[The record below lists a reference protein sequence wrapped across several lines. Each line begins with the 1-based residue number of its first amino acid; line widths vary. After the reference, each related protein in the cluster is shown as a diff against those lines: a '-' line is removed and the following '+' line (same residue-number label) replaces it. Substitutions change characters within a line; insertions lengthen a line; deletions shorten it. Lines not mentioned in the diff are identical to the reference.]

1 MQFEKRQV
9 RLGDIRP
16 SAQNPREDFG
26 DIGALAR
33 SIEATGGEPLNPPV
47 VVADGNVYR
56 IVDGERRYRAL
67 SSIYGE
73 DREVSALVADTM
85 DEANELVAMLATD
98 DKRQLTEAE
107 RARGVQQ
114 MLVLGIDE
122 QRIERASRATAGQIR
137 AARKLRG
144 RIDAGVQVTLEQ
156 LEAASSFDDEKD
168 VEAVLAAG
176 EGWAGKAD
184 SIRRRNEREEA
195 KAEDYDAFGDAGIPV
210 VKEKPE
216 GFTYKDWAHLGLVAA
231 KLEDK
236 EYPAGTVAVW
246 NDRYWDFFAPK
257 GGEDAEPE
265 KTEEE
270 IRAEQEAARE
280 KAALEELY
288 RSQIGFVASGAFA
301 MSKDLMMCVRGGV
314 PTRPRCSWRW
324 AATATPRTRSASVPY
339 ATSLLAT
346 SRRAS
351 PTSTRPAA
359 GSWRRPR
366 TWPSS
371 TIAGAATTRRRGST
385 TMTSSAPWASSPARR
400 TCGSWRGCRRAPRRR
415 RRMSSEDENYVTV
428 TVKAR
433 GHECSILCREAT
445 VATVGADGEPGTSL
459 HVGTF
464 DSKSIRVL
472 AEAALSELLSAGVRA
487 GIPMDAMRIELV
499 YAAVHCGFPEE
510 EERSAICYDLDI
522 DMDESGRKDEKDE

>member
-1 MQFEKRQV
+1 MQFEKRAV

-16 SAQNPREDFG
+16 SEQNPREDFG

-73 DREVSALVADTM
+73 DREVSALVAESM

-98 DKRQLTEAE
+98 DKRQLAEAE

-144 RIDAGVQVTLEQ
+144 SIEGRQVTLDQ
-156 LEAASSFDDEKD
+156 LEAASAFDDEKD

-210 VKEKPE
+210 VKEQPE

-280 KAALEELY
+280 EAALKGLY
-288 RSQIGFVASGAFA
+288 RSLIGFVSSGAFA
-301 MSKDLMMCVRGGV
+301 MSKDLMMEVRMGREDPPALLVAMGGDSHPENEGRFGAV
-314 PTRPRCSWRW
+314 RDEFARNLKACKPNEYEAGCWLMAAAKDMAQLNNRWGGDDAEAWLDHYDIFCS
-324 AATATPRTRSASVPY
+324 
-339 ATSLLAT
+339 
-346 SRRAS
+346 
-351 PTSTRPAA
+351 A
-359 GSWRRPR
+359 GF
-366 TWPSS
+366 
-371 TIAGAATTRRRGST
+371 
-385 TMTSSAPWASSPARR
+385 
-400 TCGSWRGCRRAPRRR
+400 
-415 RRMSSEDENYVTV
+415 
-428 TVKAR
+428 
-433 GHECSILCREAT
+433 
-445 VATVGADGEPGTSL
+445 EPGEEDVWL
-459 HVGTF
+459 ME
-464 DSKSIRVL
+464 RVQ
-472 AEAALSELLSAGVRA
+472 ASAK
-487 GIPMDAMRIELV
+487 
-499 YAAVHCGFPEE
+499 EE
-510 EERSAICYDLDI
+510 
-522 DMDESGRKDEKDE
+522 EKDE

>member
-16 SAQNPREDFG
+16 SEQNPREDFG

-47 VVADGNVYR
+47 VVADGNVFR

-67 SSIYGE
+67 SSLYGE
-73 DREVSALVADTM
+73 DREVSALVAESM

-114 MLVLGIDE
+114 MLVLGVDE

-156 LEAASSFDDEKD
+156 LEAASAFDDEKD

-216 GFTYKDWAHLGLVAA
+216 GFVYTNWANFGDAA
-231 KLEDK
+231 KKLEGKDVT
-236 EYPAGTVAVW
+236 GFVAVMAG
-246 NDRYWDFFAPK
+246 RYWELYKPY
-257 GGEDAEPE
+257 GRSGAEPE

-270 IRAEQEAARE
+270 IRAEQEAERE
-280 KAALEELY
+280 EAALKDLY
-288 RSQIGFVASGAFA
+288 RRMVGFITSGAFT
-301 MSKDLMMCVRGGV
+301 MHDDLRRIVREARVQPIVAAAAIGGDPYFETDKRIASV
-314 PTRPRCSWRW
+314 REKFMARLGTSSPSEYEAGFRLM
-324 AATATPRTRSASVPY
+324 AAARDMVRLNSSFSGDDAEGWLEHWEMFRSAGFEPGGDDEWLMERVQ
-339 ATSLLAT
+339 
-346 SRRAS
+346 
-351 PTSTRPAA
+351 
-359 GSWRRPR
+359 
-366 TWPSS
+366 
-371 TIAGAATTRRRGST
+371 
-385 TMTSSAPWASSPARR
+385 SSA
-400 TCGSWRGCRRAPRRR
+400 
-415 RRMSSEDENYVTV
+415 
-428 TVKAR
+428 K
-433 GHECSILCREAT
+433 
-445 VATVGADGEPGTSL
+445 
-459 HVGTF
+459 
-464 DSKSIRVL
+464 
-472 AEAALSELLSAGVRA
+472 
-487 GIPMDAMRIELV
+487 
-499 YAAVHCGFPEE
+499 EE
-510 EERSAICYDLDI
+510 
-522 DMDESGRKDEKDE
+522 EKDE

>member
-1 MQFEKRQV
+1 MQFEKKSV

-16 SAQNPREDFG
+16 SSQNPREDFG

-114 MLVLGIDE
+114 MLVLGVDE

-144 RIDAGVQVTLEQ
+144 SIEGRQVTLDQ
-156 LEAASSFDDEKD
+156 LEAASAFDDEKD

-176 EGWAGKAD
+176 DGWAGKAD
-184 SIRRRNEREEA
+184 SIRRRVEREEA

-280 KAALEELY
+280 DAALKGLY
-288 RSQIGFVASGAFA
+288 RSLIGFVASGAFA
-301 MSKDLMMCVRGGV
+301 MSKDLMMEVRVGRADPPALLVAMGGDSNPENEERFGAV
-314 PTRPRCSWRW
+314 RDEFARNLKACKPNEYEAGCWLMAAAKDMAQLNNRWGGDDAEAWLDHYDIFCS
-324 AATATPRTRSASVPY
+324 
-339 ATSLLAT
+339 
-346 SRRAS
+346 
-351 PTSTRPAA
+351 A
-359 GSWRRPR
+359 GF
-366 TWPSS
+366 
-371 TIAGAATTRRRGST
+371 
-385 TMTSSAPWASSPARR
+385 
-400 TCGSWRGCRRAPRRR
+400 
-415 RRMSSEDENYVTV
+415 
-428 TVKAR
+428 
-433 GHECSILCREAT
+433 
-445 VATVGADGEPGTSL
+445 EPGEEDVWL
-459 HVGTF
+459 ME
-464 DSKSIRVL
+464 RVQ
-472 AEAALSELLSAGVRA
+472 AS
-487 GIPMDAMRIELV
+487 
-499 YAAVHCGFPEE
+499 FKEE
-510 EERSAICYDLDI
+510 K
-522 DMDESGRKDEKDE
+522 KDE

>member
-1 MQFEKRQV
+1 MQFEKKSV

-16 SAQNPREDFG
+16 SSQNPREDFG

-114 MLVLGIDE
+114 MLVLGVDE

-137 AARKLRG
+137 AARRLRG
-144 RIDAGVQVTLEQ
+144 SIEGRQVTLEQ
-156 LEAASSFDDEKD
+156 LEAASAFDDEKD
-168 VEAVLAAG
+168 IEAVLAAG

-184 SIRRRNEREEA
+184 SIRRRVEREEA

-210 VKEKPE
+210 MKEQPE
-216 GFTYKDWAHLGLVAA
+216 GFTYKDWSHVGLVAS
-231 KLEDK
+231 KLEGK
-236 EYPAGTVAVW
+236 EFPAGTVAVW
-246 NDRYWDFFAPK
+246 SDRYWEFYAPK

-280 KAALEELY
+280 EAALKDLY
-288 RSQIGFVASGAFA
+288 RSLIGFVAAGAFA
-301 MSKDLMMCVRGGV
+301 MSEGLMACVRADRGDPV
-314 PTRPRCSWRW
+314 
-324 AATATPRTRSASVPY
+324 A
-339 ATSLLAT
+339 LLAAMGGDSLVENDERFGAVRDEFARNLKACT
-346 SRRAS
+346 PSEYEVGCWLM
-351 PTSTRPAA
+351 AA
-359 GSWRRPR
+359 AKDMAQLNNRWGGDDAEAWLDHYGIFCS
-366 TWPSS
+366 
-371 TIAGAATTRRRGST
+371 AGF
-385 TMTSSAPWASSPARR
+385 
-400 TCGSWRGCRRAPRRR
+400 
-415 RRMSSEDENYVTV
+415 
-428 TVKAR
+428 
-433 GHECSILCREAT
+433 
-445 VATVGADGEPGTSL
+445 EPGEEDVWL
-459 HVGTF
+459 ME
-464 DSKSIRVL
+464 RVQAS
-472 AEAALSELLSAGVRA
+472 AEE
-487 GIPMDAMRIELV
+487 
-499 YAAVHCGFPEE
+499 
-510 EERSAICYDLDI
+510 
-522 DMDESGRKDEKDE
+522 EKDE

>member
-1 MQFEKRQV
+1 MQFEKRAV

-16 SAQNPREDFG
+16 SGQNPREDFG

-47 VVADGNVYR
+47 VVADGNVFR

-73 DREVSALVADTM
+73 DREVSALVAESM

-137 AARKLRG
+137 AARRLRG
-144 RIDAGVQVTLEQ
+144 SIEGRQVTLEQ
-156 LEAASSFDDEKD
+156 LEAASAFDDEKD

-176 EGWAGKAD
+176 DGWAGKAD
-184 SIRRRNEREEA
+184 SIRRRVEREEA

-210 VKEKPE
+210 VKEQPE
-216 GFTYKDWAHLGLVAA
+216 GFNYTDRANVGLAA
-231 KLEDK
+231 QKLEGK
-236 EYPAGTVAVW
+236 EFAAGTVAVW
-246 NDRYWDFFAPK
+246 KGSYWDLYEPDD
-257 GGEDAEPE
+257 GSGAEPE

-301 MSKDLMMCVRGGV
+301 MSKDLMMEVRVGRADPSALLPAMGSDRRVENEERFGLVREEFARNLKACRPSEYEAGCWLMAAAKDMAQLNNRWGGDDAEAWLDHYDIF
-314 PTRPRCSWRW
+314 CS
-324 AATATPRTRSASVPY
+324 
-339 ATSLLAT
+339 
-346 SRRAS
+346 
-351 PTSTRPAA
+351 
-359 GSWRRPR
+359 
-366 TWPSS
+366 
-371 TIAGAATTRRRGST
+371 
-385 TMTSSAPWASSPARR
+385 
-400 TCGSWRGCRRAPRRR
+400 
-415 RRMSSEDENYVTV
+415 
-428 TVKAR
+428 
-433 GHECSILCREAT
+433 
-445 VATVGADGEPGTSL
+445 VGFEPGEEDVWL
-459 HVGTF
+459 ME
-464 DSKSIRVL
+464 RVQ
-472 AEAALSELLSAGVRA
+472 ASAK
-487 GIPMDAMRIELV
+487 
-499 YAAVHCGFPEE
+499 EE
-510 EERSAICYDLDI
+510 
-522 DMDESGRKDEKDE
+522 EKDE

>member
-1 MQFEKRQV
+1 MQFEKKSV

-16 SAQNPREDFG
+16 SGQNPREDFG

-156 LEAASSFDDEKD
+156 LEAASAFDDEKD

-184 SIRRRNEREEA
+184 QIRRRNEREEA

-210 VKEKPE
+210 VKERPE
-216 GFTYKDWAHLGLVAA
+216 GFTYKDWADCGLAA
-231 KLEDK
+231 EKLEGK
-236 EYPAGTVAVW
+236 EFAAGTVAVW
-246 NDRYWDFFAPK
+246 KGSYWDLYGPQD
-257 GGEDAEPE
+257 GSDAEPE

-270 IRAEQEAARE
+270 ILAEQEAARE
-280 KAALEELY
+280 EAALNDLY
-288 RSQIGFVASGAFA
+288 RSLIGFVASGAFA
-301 MSKDLMMCVRGGV
+301 MSKDLMACVCADRGD
-314 PTRPRCSWRW
+314 PD
-324 AATATPRTRSASVPY
+324 A
-339 ATSLLAT
+339 LLAAMGGD
-346 SRRAS
+346 SIVENDERFGAVRDEFARNLKACGPS
-351 PTSTRPAA
+351 EYEAGCWLMAA
-359 GSWRRPR
+359 AKDMAQFDNRWGGDDAEAWLDHYDVFCS
-366 TWPSS
+366 
-371 TIAGAATTRRRGST
+371 AGF
-385 TMTSSAPWASSPARR
+385 
-400 TCGSWRGCRRAPRRR
+400 
-415 RRMSSEDENYVTV
+415 
-428 TVKAR
+428 
-433 GHECSILCREAT
+433 
-445 VATVGADGEPGTSL
+445 EPGEEDVWL
-459 HVGTF
+459 ME
-464 DSKSIRVL
+464 RVQ
-472 AEAALSELLSAGVRA
+472 ASFKE
-487 GIPMDAMRIELV
+487 
-499 YAAVHCGFPEE
+499 
-510 EERSAICYDLDI
+510 
-522 DMDESGRKDEKDE
+522 EKDE

>member
-1 MQFEKRQV
+1 MQFEKKSV

-16 SAQNPREDFG
+16 SEQNPREDFG

-114 MLVLGIDE
+114 MLVLGVDE

-156 LEAASSFDDEKD
+156 LEAASAFDDEKD

-176 EGWAGKAD
+176 DGWAGKAD
-184 SIRRRNEREEA
+184 SIRRRIEREEA

-210 VKEKPE
+210 VMEKPE
-216 GFTYKDWAHLGLVAA
+216 GFVYTNWANFGDAA
-231 KLEDK
+231 KKLEGKDVT
-236 EYPAGTVAVW
+236 GFVAVMA
-246 NDRYWDFFAPK
+246 DRYWELYKPDDRS
-257 GGEDAEPE
+257 GAEPE

-270 IRAEQEAARE
+270 IRAEQEAERE
-280 KAALEELY
+280 EAALKDLY
-288 RSQIGFVASGAFA
+288 GRMVGFVASGAFGMPEELKGLVHEGRGKPVVVFDA
-301 MSKDLMMCVRGGV
+301 MDDGGTEAGERVREEFMERLGASRPSEFEAGLRLMSVARDMVRLN
-314 PTRPRCSWRW
+314 CSYRGDDTEGWLEHW
-324 AATATPRTRSASVPY
+324 KLFRSA
-339 ATSLLAT
+339 
-346 SRRAS
+346 
-351 PTSTRPAA
+351 
-359 GSWRRPR
+359 GF
-366 TWPSS
+366 
-371 TIAGAATTRRRGST
+371 
-385 TMTSSAPWASSPARR
+385 
-400 TCGSWRGCRRAPRRR
+400 
-415 RRMSSEDENYVTV
+415 
-428 TVKAR
+428 
-433 GHECSILCREAT
+433 
-445 VATVGADGEPGTSL
+445 EPGEEDVWL
-459 HVGTF
+459 ME
-464 DSKSIRVL
+464 RVQ
-472 AEAALSELLSAGVRA
+472 ASAK
-487 GIPMDAMRIELV
+487 
-499 YAAVHCGFPEE
+499 EE
-510 EERSAICYDLDI
+510 
-522 DMDESGRKDEKDE
+522 EKDE

>member
-16 SAQNPREDFG
+16 SEQNPREDFG

-47 VVADGNVYR
+47 VVADGNVFR

-114 MLVLGIDE
+114 MLVLGVDE

-144 RIDAGVQVTLEQ
+144 SIEGRQVTLDQ
-156 LEAASSFDDEKD
+156 LEAASAFDDEKD

-216 GFTYKDWAHLGLVAA
+216 GFVYTSWANFGDAAKKLEGKDVTGLVAVMA
-231 KLEDK
+231 
-236 EYPAGTVAVW
+236 
-246 NDRYWDFFAPK
+246 DRYWELYKPDDRS
-257 GGEDAEPE
+257 GAESE

-280 KAALEELY
+280 DAALKGLY
-288 RSQIGFVASGAFA
+288 RSLIGFVASGAFA
-301 MSKDLMMCVRGGV
+301 MSKDLMMEVRVGRADPPALLVAMGGDSNPENEGRFGAV
-314 PTRPRCSWRW
+314 RDEFARNLKACKPNEYEAGCWLMAAARDMAQLNNRWGGDDAEAWLDHYDVFCS
-324 AATATPRTRSASVPY
+324 
-339 ATSLLAT
+339 
-346 SRRAS
+346 
-351 PTSTRPAA
+351 A
-359 GSWRRPR
+359 GFEPGEEDVWLMERVQ
-366 TWPSS
+366 
-371 TIAGAATTRRRGST
+371 
-385 TMTSSAPWASSPARR
+385 ASSK
-400 TCGSWRGCRRAPRRR
+400 
-415 RRMSSEDENYVTV
+415 E
-428 TVKAR
+428 
-433 GHECSILCREAT
+433 
-445 VATVGADGEPGTSL
+445 
-459 HVGTF
+459 
-464 DSKSIRVL
+464 
-472 AEAALSELLSAGVRA
+472 
-487 GIPMDAMRIELV
+487 
-499 YAAVHCGFPEE
+499 
-510 EERSAICYDLDI
+510 
-522 DMDESGRKDEKDE
+522 EKDE

>member
-1 MQFEKRQV
+1 MQFEKKSV

-16 SAQNPREDFG
+16 SGQNPREDFG

-114 MLVLGIDE
+114 MLVLGVDE

-144 RIDAGVQVTLEQ
+144 SIEGRQVTLDQ
-156 LEAASSFDDEKD
+156 LEAASAFDDERD

-176 EGWAGKAD
+176 DGWAGKAD
-184 SIRRRNEREEA
+184 SIRRRVEREEA

-210 VKEKPE
+210 VKEQPD
-216 GFTYKDWAHLGLVAA
+216 GFAYADWANCGAAAA
-231 KLEDK
+231 KLEAK
-236 EYPAGTVAVW
+236 EFAAGTVAVW
-246 NDRYWDFFAPK
+246 KGSYWDLFAPK
-257 GGEDAEPE
+257 GGDDAESE

-280 KAALEELY
+280 EAALKGLY
-288 RSQIGFVASGAFA
+288 RSLIGFVSSGAFA
-301 MSKDLMMCVRGGV
+301 MSKDLMMEVRVGREDPPALLMAMGGDSHPENEERFGAV
-314 PTRPRCSWRW
+314 RDEFARNLKACRPSEYEAGCWLMAAAKDMAQLNNRWGGDDAEAWLDHYGIFCS
-324 AATATPRTRSASVPY
+324 
-339 ATSLLAT
+339 
-346 SRRAS
+346 
-351 PTSTRPAA
+351 A
-359 GSWRRPR
+359 GF
-366 TWPSS
+366 
-371 TIAGAATTRRRGST
+371 
-385 TMTSSAPWASSPARR
+385 
-400 TCGSWRGCRRAPRRR
+400 
-415 RRMSSEDENYVTV
+415 
-428 TVKAR
+428 
-433 GHECSILCREAT
+433 
-445 VATVGADGEPGTSL
+445 EPGEEDVWL
-459 HVGTF
+459 ME
-464 DSKSIRVL
+464 RVQVSFK
-472 AEAALSELLSAGVRA
+472 E
-487 GIPMDAMRIELV
+487 
-499 YAAVHCGFPEE
+499 
-510 EERSAICYDLDI
+510 
-522 DMDESGRKDEKDE
+522 EKDE

>member
-16 SAQNPREDFG
+16 SEQNPREDFG

-114 MLVLGIDE
+114 MLVLGVDE

-156 LEAASSFDDEKD
+156 LEAASAFDDEKD

-176 EGWAGKAD
+176 DGWAGKAD
-184 SIRRRNEREEA
+184 SIRRRVEREEA

-210 VKEKPE
+210 VKEQPE
-216 GFTYKDWAHLGLVAA
+216 GSNYIDWIALGGAAA
-231 KLEDK
+231 KLERN
-236 EYPAGTVAVW
+236 ELALHPGAVAVAEGG
-246 NDRYWDFFAPK
+246 YWYLYEPGD
-257 GGEDAEPE
+257 GSGAERE

-280 KAALEELY
+280 DEALKDLY
-288 RSQIGFVASGAFA
+288 RRMVSFITSGAFTVHD
-301 MSKDLMMCVRGGV
+301 DLKRIV
-314 PTRPRCSWRW
+314 
-324 AATATPRTRSASVPY
+324 
-339 ATSLLAT
+339 
-346 SRRAS
+346 
-351 PTSTRPAA
+351 
-359 GSWRRPR
+359 
-366 TWPSS
+366 
-371 TIAGAATTRRRGST
+371 
-385 TMTSSAPWASSPARR
+385 
-400 TCGSWRGCRRAPRRR
+400 
-415 RRMSSEDENYVTV
+415 
-428 TVKAR
+428 
-433 GHECSILCREAT
+433 REARVQPVV
-445 VATVGADGEPGTSL
+445 VADAIGGDPSFETD
-459 HVGTF
+459 
-464 DSKSIRVL
+464 KRI
-472 AEAALSELLSAGVRA
+472 AGVREEFMARLGTSSPSEYEA
-487 GIPMDAMRIELV
+487 GFRLMAAARDMVRLNSSYSGDDAEGWLEHWEM
-499 YAAVHCGFPEE
+499 F
-510 EERSAICYDLDI
+510 RSAGFEPGGD
-522 DMDESGRKDEKDE
+522 DEWLMERVQASAKEEEKDE

>member
-1 MQFEKRQV
+1 MQFEKRSV

-16 SAQNPREDFG
+16 SQQNPREDFG

-73 DREVSALVADTM
+73 DREVSALVAESM

-144 RIDAGVQVTLEQ
+144 RINAGVQVTLKQ
-156 LEAASSFDDEKD
+156 LEAASAFDEEKD

-176 EGWAGKAD
+176 DGWAGKAD
-184 SIRRRNEREEA
+184 SIRRRIEREEA

-210 VKEKPE
+210 VKEQPE
-216 GFTYKDWAHLGLVAA
+216 GFVYKDWANCGLAA
-231 KLEDK
+231 EKLEKK
-236 EYPAGTVAVW
+236 EFAAGTVAVW
-246 NDRYWDFFAPK
+246 KGSYWDLYGPQD
-257 GGEDAEPE
+257 GSDAEPE

-280 KAALEELY
+280 EAALNDLY
-288 RSQIGFVASGAFA
+288 RSLIGFVASGAFA
-301 MSKDLMMCVRGGV
+301 MSKDLMACVRADRGDPV
-314 PTRPRCSWRW
+314 
-324 AATATPRTRSASVPY
+324 A
-339 ATSLLAT
+339 LLAAMGGD
-346 SRRAS
+346 SLVENDERFGAVRSEFIRNLKAC
-351 PTSTRPAA
+351 RPSEYEAGCWLMAA
-359 GSWRRPR
+359 AKDMAQLNNRWGGDDAEAWLDHYDVFCS
-366 TWPSS
+366 
-371 TIAGAATTRRRGST
+371 AGF
-385 TMTSSAPWASSPARR
+385 
-400 TCGSWRGCRRAPRRR
+400 
-415 RRMSSEDENYVTV
+415 
-428 TVKAR
+428 
-433 GHECSILCREAT
+433 
-445 VATVGADGEPGTSL
+445 EPGEEDVWL
-459 HVGTF
+459 ME
-464 DSKSIRVL
+464 RVQ
-472 AEAALSELLSAGVRA
+472 ASA
-487 GIPMDAMRIELV
+487 
-499 YAAVHCGFPEE
+499 EE
-510 EERSAICYDLDI
+510 EE
-522 DMDESGRKDEKDE
+522 KDE

>member
-16 SAQNPREDFG
+16 SGQNPREDFG

-47 VVADGNVYR
+47 VVADGNVFR

-73 DREVSALVADTM
+73 DREVSALVAESM

-144 RIDAGVQVTLEQ
+144 RIDAGAQVTLEQ
-156 LEAASSFDDEKD
+156 LEAASAFEDEKD

-176 EGWAGKAD
+176 DGWAGKAD
-184 SIRRRNEREEA
+184 GIRRRIEREEA

-216 GFTYKDWAHLGLVAA
+216 GFTYKDWANCGLAA
-231 KLEDK
+231 EKLEKK
-236 EYPAGTVAVW
+236 EFAAGTVAVW
-246 NDRYWDFFAPK
+246 KGSYWDLYGPQD
-257 GGEDAEPE
+257 GSGAEPE

-280 KAALEELY
+280 DEALEDLY
-288 RSQIGFVASGAFA
+288 RSLIGFVASGAFS
-301 MSKDLMMCVRGGV
+301 M
-314 PTRPRCSWRW
+314 TRD
-324 AATATPRTRSASVPY
+324 
-339 ATSLLAT
+339 LLALVRDAREDP
-346 SRRAS
+346 SALFMAMGGDSHPENEGRFGLVRDEFARNLKACK
-351 PTSTRPAA
+351 PNEYEAGCWLMAA
-359 GSWRRPR
+359 AKDMAQLNNRWGDDAVAWLDHYDIFCS
-366 TWPSS
+366 
-371 TIAGAATTRRRGST
+371 AGF
-385 TMTSSAPWASSPARR
+385 
-400 TCGSWRGCRRAPRRR
+400 
-415 RRMSSEDENYVTV
+415 
-428 TVKAR
+428 
-433 GHECSILCREAT
+433 
-445 VATVGADGEPGTSL
+445 EPGEEDVWL
-459 HVGTF
+459 ME
-464 DSKSIRVL
+464 RVQ
-472 AEAALSELLSAGVRA
+472 ASAK
-487 GIPMDAMRIELV
+487 
-499 YAAVHCGFPEE
+499 EE
-510 EERSAICYDLDI
+510 K
-522 DMDESGRKDEKDE
+522 KDE

>member
-16 SAQNPREDFG
+16 SGQNPREDFG

-47 VVADGNVYR
+47 VVADGNVFR

-137 AARKLRG
+137 AARRLSGSIEG
-144 RIDAGVQVTLEQ
+144 RQVTLDQ
-156 LEAASSFDDEKD
+156 LEAASAFDDEKD
-168 VEAVLAAG
+168 IEAVLAAG
-176 EGWAGKAD
+176 DGWAGKAD

-210 VKEKPE
+210 VKEQPE
-216 GFTYKDWAHLGLVAA
+216 GFNYTDLVNVGLAA
-231 KLEDK
+231 QKLEGK
-236 EYPAGTVAVW
+236 EFAAGTVAVW
-246 NDRYWDFFAPK
+246 KGSYWDLYEPDD
-257 GGEDAEPE
+257 GSGAEPE

-280 KAALEELY
+280 EAALKELY
-288 RSQIGFVASGAFA
+288 RSLIGFVASGAFA
-301 MSKDLMMCVRGGV
+301 MSKDLMM
-314 PTRPRCSWRW
+314 
-324 AATATPRTRSASVPY
+324 
-339 ATSLLAT
+339 
-346 SRRAS
+346 
-351 PTSTRPAA
+351 
-359 GSWRRPR
+359 
-366 TWPSS
+366 
-371 TIAGAATTRRRGST
+371 
-385 TMTSSAPWASSPARR
+385 
-400 TCGSWRGCRRAPRRR
+400 
-415 RRMSSEDENYVTV
+415 
-428 TVKAR
+428 KAR
-433 GHECSILCREAT
+433 VGRADPPALLPAMGSDRRVENEERFGLVREEFARNLKACRPSEYEAGCWLMAAAKDMAQLNNRWGGDDAEAWLDHYDIFCSA
-445 VATVGADGEPGTSL
+445 GFEPGEEDVWL
-459 HVGTF
+459 ME
-464 DSKSIRVL
+464 RVQ
-472 AEAALSELLSAGVRA
+472 ASFKE
-487 GIPMDAMRIELV
+487 
-499 YAAVHCGFPEE
+499 
-510 EERSAICYDLDI
+510 
-522 DMDESGRKDEKDE
+522 DEKDE

>member
-1 MQFEKRQV
+1 MQFEKRPV

-16 SAQNPREDFG
+16 SEQNPREDFG

-47 VVADGNVYR
+47 VVADGNVFR

-73 DREVSALVADTM
+73 DREVSALVAESM

-156 LEAASSFDDEKD
+156 LEAASAFDDEKD

-176 EGWAGKAD
+176 DGWAGKAD
-184 SIRRRNEREEA
+184 QIRRRNEREEA

-216 GFTYKDWAHLGLVAA
+216 GFVYTNWANFGDAAKKLEGRDVTGLVAVMA
-231 KLEDK
+231 
-236 EYPAGTVAVW
+236 
-246 NDRYWDFFAPK
+246 DRYWELYKPD
-257 GGEDAEPE
+257 DRSSAEPE

-280 KAALEELY
+280 DEALKDLY
-288 RSQIGFVASGAFA
+288 RRMVGFIASGAFT
-301 MSKDLMMCVRGGV
+301 MPDDLKRLVRENRVVPVVASDAIGDDCSAEIVECVARV
-314 PTRPRCSWRW
+314 REEF
-324 AATATPRTRSASVPY
+324 TAHLGPCGPSEYEAGYRLMAVARDMVRLNSSYCGDDAEGWLGHWEMFRSA
-339 ATSLLAT
+339 
-346 SRRAS
+346 
-351 PTSTRPAA
+351 
-359 GSWRRPR
+359 GF
-366 TWPSS
+366 
-371 TIAGAATTRRRGST
+371 
-385 TMTSSAPWASSPARR
+385 
-400 TCGSWRGCRRAPRRR
+400 
-415 RRMSSEDENYVTV
+415 
-428 TVKAR
+428 
-433 GHECSILCREAT
+433 
-445 VATVGADGEPGTSL
+445 EPGGDDEWL
-459 HVGTF
+459 ME
-464 DSKSIRVL
+464 RVQ
-472 AEAALSELLSAGVRA
+472 ASAK
-487 GIPMDAMRIELV
+487 
-499 YAAVHCGFPEE
+499 EE
-510 EERSAICYDLDI
+510 
-522 DMDESGRKDEKDE
+522 EKDE

>member
-16 SAQNPREDFG
+16 SEQNPREDFG

-156 LEAASSFDDEKD
+156 LEAASAFDDEKD

-176 EGWAGKAD
+176 DGWAGKAD
-184 SIRRRNEREEA
+184 SIRRRVKREEA

-210 VKEKPE
+210 VKEVPE
-216 GFTYKDWAHLGLVAA
+216 GFNYTDWANVGLAA
-231 KLEDK
+231 QKLEGK
-236 EYPAGTVAVW
+236 EFAAGTVAVW
-246 NDRYWDFFAPK
+246 KGSYWDLYEPDDGSGA
-257 GGEDAEPE
+257 APE

-270 IRAEQEAARE
+270 IRAEQEAERE
-280 KAALEELY
+280 KAALEDLY
-288 RSQIGFVASGAFA
+288 RRMVGFVASGAFGMPEELKGLVHELRGEPVVAFDA
-301 MSKDLMMCVRGGV
+301 MGGGGTEAGERVREEFMERLGASRPSEFEAGLRLMSVARDMVRLNSSYSGDDAGE
-314 PTRPRCSWRW
+314 WLEHW
-324 AATATPRTRSASVPY
+324 KLFRSA
-339 ATSLLAT
+339 
-346 SRRAS
+346 
-351 PTSTRPAA
+351 
-359 GSWRRPR
+359 GF
-366 TWPSS
+366 
-371 TIAGAATTRRRGST
+371 
-385 TMTSSAPWASSPARR
+385 
-400 TCGSWRGCRRAPRRR
+400 
-415 RRMSSEDENYVTV
+415 
-428 TVKAR
+428 
-433 GHECSILCREAT
+433 
-445 VATVGADGEPGTSL
+445 EPGGDDEWL
-459 HVGTF
+459 ME
-464 DSKSIRVL
+464 RVQ
-472 AEAALSELLSAGVRA
+472 ASAK
-487 GIPMDAMRIELV
+487 
-499 YAAVHCGFPEE
+499 EE
-510 EERSAICYDLDI
+510 
-522 DMDESGRKDEKDE
+522 EKDE

>member
-1 MQFEKRQV
+1 MQFEKKSV

-16 SAQNPREDFG
+16 SEQNPREDFG

-114 MLVLGIDE
+114 MLALGVDE

-156 LEAASSFDDEKD
+156 LEAASAFDDEKD

-176 EGWAGKAD
+176 DGWAGKAD
-184 SIRRRNEREEA
+184 SIRRRIEREEA

-210 VKEKPE
+210 VMEKPE
-216 GFTYKDWAHLGLVAA
+216 GFVYTNWANFGDAA
-231 KLEDK
+231 KKLEGKDVT
-236 EYPAGTVAVW
+236 GFVAVMA
-246 NDRYWDFFAPK
+246 DRYWELYKPDDRS
-257 GGEDAEPE
+257 GAEPE

-270 IRAEQEAARE
+270 IRAEQEAERE
-280 KAALEELY
+280 EAALKDLY
-288 RSQIGFVASGAFA
+288 GRMVGFVASGAFGMPEELKGLVHEGRGKPVVVFDA
-301 MSKDLMMCVRGGV
+301 MDDGGTEAGERVREEFMERLGASRPSEFEAGLRLMSVARDMVRLN
-314 PTRPRCSWRW
+314 CSYSGDDTEGWLEHW
-324 AATATPRTRSASVPY
+324 KLFRSA
-339 ATSLLAT
+339 
-346 SRRAS
+346 
-351 PTSTRPAA
+351 
-359 GSWRRPR
+359 GF
-366 TWPSS
+366 
-371 TIAGAATTRRRGST
+371 
-385 TMTSSAPWASSPARR
+385 
-400 TCGSWRGCRRAPRRR
+400 
-415 RRMSSEDENYVTV
+415 
-428 TVKAR
+428 
-433 GHECSILCREAT
+433 
-445 VATVGADGEPGTSL
+445 EPGEEDVWL
-459 HVGTF
+459 ME
-464 DSKSIRVL
+464 RVQ
-472 AEAALSELLSAGVRA
+472 ASAK
-487 GIPMDAMRIELV
+487 
-499 YAAVHCGFPEE
+499 EE
-510 EERSAICYDLDI
+510 
-522 DMDESGRKDEKDE
+522 EKDE

>member
-1 MQFEKRQV
+1 MQFEKKSV

-16 SAQNPREDFG
+16 SDQNPREDFG

-73 DREVSALVADTM
+73 DREVSALVAESM

-144 RIDAGVQVTLEQ
+144 SIEGRQVTLEQ
-156 LEAASSFDDEKD
+156 LEAASAFDDEKD

-176 EGWAGKAD
+176 DGWAGKAD

-216 GFTYKDWAHLGLVAA
+216 GFNYVAWVDLGGVAE
-231 KLEDK
+231 KLEGMDIA
-236 EYPAGTVAVW
+236 AGTVAVSSGG
-246 NDRYWDFFAPK
+246 YWSIYEPDDGSGAV
-257 GGEDAEPE
+257 PE

-270 IRAEQEAARE
+270 IRAEQEATRE
-280 KAALEELY
+280 KTALEGLY
-288 RSQIGFVASGAFA
+288 RSLIGFVASGAFA
-301 MSKDLMMCVRGGV
+301 MSKDLMMEVRVGRADPPALLVAMGGDSNPENEERLGAV
-314 PTRPRCSWRW
+314 RDEFARNLKACRPSEYEAGCWLMAAAKDMAQLNNRW
-324 AATATPRTRSASVPY
+324 AGDDAEAWLDHYDVFCSA
-339 ATSLLAT
+339 
-346 SRRAS
+346 
-351 PTSTRPAA
+351 
-359 GSWRRPR
+359 GF
-366 TWPSS
+366 
-371 TIAGAATTRRRGST
+371 
-385 TMTSSAPWASSPARR
+385 
-400 TCGSWRGCRRAPRRR
+400 
-415 RRMSSEDENYVTV
+415 
-428 TVKAR
+428 
-433 GHECSILCREAT
+433 
-445 VATVGADGEPGTSL
+445 EPG
-459 HVGTF
+459 
-464 DSKSIRVL
+464 
-472 AEAALSELLSAGVRA
+472 
-487 GIPMDAMRIELV
+487 
-499 YAAVHCGFPEE
+499 EE
-510 EERSAICYDLDI
+510 DVWLMEMVQASFKE
-522 DMDESGRKDEKDE
+522 EKDE

>member
-16 SAQNPREDFG
+16 SEQNPREDFG

-67 SSIYGE
+67 SSLYGE

-98 DKRQLTEAE
+98 DKIQLTEAE

-114 MLVLGIDE
+114 MLVLGVDE

-156 LEAASSFDDEKD
+156 LEAASAFDDEKD

-176 EGWAGKAD
+176 DGWAGKAD
-184 SIRRRNEREEA
+184 SIRRRVEREEA

-210 VKEKPE
+210 VKEQPE

-265 KTEEE
+265 KT
-270 IRAEQEAARE
+270 
-280 KAALEELY
+280 
-288 RSQIGFVASGAFA
+288 
-301 MSKDLMMCVRGGV
+301 
-314 PTRPRCSWRW
+314 
-324 AATATPRTRSASVPY
+324 
-339 ATSLLAT
+339 
-346 SRRAS
+346 
-351 PTSTRPAA
+351 
-359 GSWRRPR
+359 
-366 TWPSS
+366 
-371 TIAGAATTRRRGST
+371 
-385 TMTSSAPWASSPARR
+385 
-400 TCGSWRGCRRAPRRR
+400 
-415 RRMSSEDENYVTV
+415 EDENYVTV

-510 EERSAICYDLDI
+510 EERSAIYYDLDI

>member
-1 MQFEKRQV
+1 MQFEKKSV
-9 RLGDIRP
+9 RLRDIRP
-16 SAQNPREDFG
+16 SGQNPREDFG

-156 LEAASSFDDEKD
+156 LEAASAFDDEKD

-176 EGWAGKAD
+176 DGWAGKAD
-184 SIRRRNEREEA
+184 SIRRRVEREEA

-210 VKEKPE
+210 VKEQPE
-216 GFTYKDWAHLGLVAA
+216 GFNYTDWVNVGLAA
-231 KLEDK
+231 KKLEGK
-236 EYPAGTVAVW
+236 KFAAGTVAVW
-246 NDRYWDFFAPK
+246 KGSYWDLYEPDD
-257 GGEDAEPE
+257 GSGSEPE
-265 KTEEE
+265 KTEED

-280 KAALEELY
+280 EVALKDMY
-288 RSQIGFVASGAFA
+288 GRMVGFVASGAFGMPEELKGLVHEGRGKPVVVFDA
-301 MSKDLMMCVRGGV
+301 MDDGGTEAGERVREEFMERLGASRPSEFEAGLRLMSVARDMVRLNSSYSGDDAEG
-314 PTRPRCSWRW
+314 WLEHW
-324 AATATPRTRSASVPY
+324 KLFRSAGFEPGGDDEWLMERVQ
-339 ATSLLAT
+339 
-346 SRRAS
+346 AS
-351 PTSTRPAA
+351 AKE
-359 GSWRRPR
+359 
-366 TWPSS
+366 
-371 TIAGAATTRRRGST
+371 
-385 TMTSSAPWASSPARR
+385 
-400 TCGSWRGCRRAPRRR
+400 
-415 RRMSSEDENYVTV
+415 EDE
-428 TVKAR
+428 
-433 GHECSILCREAT
+433 
-445 VATVGADGEPGTSL
+445 
-459 HVGTF
+459 
-464 DSKSIRVL
+464 
-472 AEAALSELLSAGVRA
+472 
-487 GIPMDAMRIELV
+487 
-499 YAAVHCGFPEE
+499 
-510 EERSAICYDLDI
+510 
-522 DMDESGRKDEKDE
+522 DE

>member
-1 MQFEKRQV
+1 MQFEKKSV

-16 SAQNPREDFG
+16 SEQNPREDFG

-67 SSIYGE
+67 SSIYGD

-98 DKRQLTEAE
+98 DKIKLTEAE

-176 EGWAGKAD
+176 DGWAGKAD
-184 SIRRRNEREEA
+184 SIRRRVEREESI
-195 KAEDYDAFGDAGIPV
+195 AEDYDALGDAGIPV
-210 VKEKPE
+210 VKEVP
-216 GFTYKDWAHLGLVAA
+216 KDFAYVYWANL
-231 KLEDK
+231 
-236 EYPAGTVAVW
+236 GTVAEKLKGIDVTGFVAVRK
-246 NDRYWDFFAPK
+246 NSYWELYRPDD
-257 GGEDAEPE
+257 GSGAEPE

-270 IRAEQEAARE
+270 IRAEQEVERE

-288 RSQIGFVASGAFA
+288 RSLIGFVSSGAFA
-301 MSKDLMMCVRGGV
+301 MSKDLMMHVRVGRED
-314 PTRPRCSWRW
+314 PP
-324 AATATPRTRSASVPY
+324 A
-339 ATSLLAT
+339 LLAAMGGD
-346 SRRAS
+346 SNPENEERFGLVRDDFARNLKACK
-351 PTSTRPAA
+351 PNEYEAGCWLMAA
-359 GSWRRPR
+359 AKDMAQLNNRWGGDDAEAWLDHYDIFCS
-366 TWPSS
+366 
-371 TIAGAATTRRRGST
+371 AGF
-385 TMTSSAPWASSPARR
+385 
-400 TCGSWRGCRRAPRRR
+400 
-415 RRMSSEDENYVTV
+415 
-428 TVKAR
+428 
-433 GHECSILCREAT
+433 
-445 VATVGADGEPGTSL
+445 EPGEEDVWL
-459 HVGTF
+459 ME
-464 DSKSIRVL
+464 RVQ
-472 AEAALSELLSAGVRA
+472 ASAK
-487 GIPMDAMRIELV
+487 
-499 YAAVHCGFPEE
+499 EE
-510 EERSAICYDLDI
+510 
-522 DMDESGRKDEKDE
+522 EKDE

>member
-1 MQFEKRQV
+1 MQFEKKSV

-16 SAQNPREDFG
+16 SSQNPREDFG

-114 MLVLGIDE
+114 MLVLGVDE

-144 RIDAGVQVTLEQ
+144 SIEGRQVTLDQ
-156 LEAASSFDDEKD
+156 LEAASAFDDEKD
-168 VEAVLAAG
+168 IEAVLAAG
-176 EGWAGKAD
+176 DGWAGKAD
-184 SIRRRNEREEA
+184 SIRRRVEREEA

-210 VKEKPE
+210 VKEQPE

-270 IRAEQEAARE
+270 IRAEQEAERE
-280 KAALEELY
+280 EVALKDLY
-288 RSQIGFVASGAFA
+288 GRMVGFITSGAFT
-301 MSKDLMMCVRGGV
+301 MHDDLKRIVSEARVQPVVVADAIGGDPSFEADKRIASVREEFMARLGTSNPSEYEAGFHLM
-314 PTRPRCSWRW
+314 
-324 AATATPRTRSASVPY
+324 AAARDMVRLNSSYSGDDAEGWLEHWELFRSAGFEPGGDDEW
-339 ATSLLAT
+339 LLA
-346 SRRAS
+346 RVQE
-351 PTSTRPAA
+351 
-359 GSWRRPR
+359 
-366 TWPSS
+366 
-371 TIAGAATTRRRGST
+371 
-385 TMTSSAPWASSPARR
+385 SAEE
-400 TCGSWRGCRRAPRRR
+400 
-415 RRMSSEDENYVTV
+415 EDE
-428 TVKAR
+428 
-433 GHECSILCREAT
+433 
-445 VATVGADGEPGTSL
+445 D
-459 HVGTF
+459 
-464 DSKSIRVL
+464 
-472 AEAALSELLSAGVRA
+472 
-487 GIPMDAMRIELV
+487 
-499 YAAVHCGFPEE
+499 
-510 EERSAICYDLDI
+510 
-522 DMDESGRKDEKDE
+522 DE

>member
-1 MQFEKRQV
+1 MQFEKRAV

-16 SAQNPREDFG
+16 SGQNPREDFG

-73 DREVSALVADTM
+73 DREVSALVVESM
-85 DEANELVAMLATD
+85 ANELVAMLATD

-114 MLVLGIDE
+114 MLVLGVDE

-156 LEAASSFDDEKD
+156 LEAASAFDDEKD

-176 EGWAGKAD
+176 DGWAGKAD
-184 SIRRRNEREEA
+184 SIRRRVEREEA

-210 VKEKPE
+210 VKEQPE

-280 KAALEELY
+280 DAALKGLY
-288 RSQIGFVASGAFA
+288 RSLIGFVASGAFA
-301 MSKDLMMCVRGGV
+301 MSKELMMEVRVGRADPPALLVAMGGDSNPENEERFGAV
-314 PTRPRCSWRW
+314 RDEFARNLKACKPNEYEAGCWLMAAAKDMAQLNNRWGGDDAEAWLDHYDIFCS
-324 AATATPRTRSASVPY
+324 
-339 ATSLLAT
+339 
-346 SRRAS
+346 
-351 PTSTRPAA
+351 A
-359 GSWRRPR
+359 GF
-366 TWPSS
+366 
-371 TIAGAATTRRRGST
+371 
-385 TMTSSAPWASSPARR
+385 
-400 TCGSWRGCRRAPRRR
+400 
-415 RRMSSEDENYVTV
+415 
-428 TVKAR
+428 
-433 GHECSILCREAT
+433 
-445 VATVGADGEPGTSL
+445 EPGEEDVWL
-459 HVGTF
+459 ME
-464 DSKSIRVL
+464 RVQ
-472 AEAALSELLSAGVRA
+472 ASFKE
-487 GIPMDAMRIELV
+487 
-499 YAAVHCGFPEE
+499 
-510 EERSAICYDLDI
+510 
-522 DMDESGRKDEKDE
+522 EKDE